1 LTREQLRQLET
12 LREETRRAVEGECS
26 RDEWLRREESGAHSP
41 ERTLVEDDPKARIN
55 ELKAEAKEAGL
66 AQPPRSTEGVF
77 KEACA
82 TDLLFLIDTTSSMA
96 NHIAAAKNQVKTIMA
111 DIKRTYLDEAEVR
124 VAVVGY
130 KDHDDKPNI
139 EILDFTPS
147 SDEVHAFLA
156 TLRAVGGGDVP
167 EDVLGG
173 IQKALEADWK
183 NQTRCII
190 HIADAPPHGDIFSGH
205 SKRRDD
211 YAVPGT
217 EPHGLT
223 YEPLFRR
230 MIGLRINYSLLSIN
244 GSTDQMAY
252 LFMKEYAAASAEWNL
267 LPGNKYYNH
276 AQFEKKHGSLTEKG
290 VAANWDAAHGGLL
303 FQEAKLGTTYSE
315 LRNLVVKSVTS
326 SASRTA
332 VRLTQSMSRTA
343 CKGSAAMNP
352 SSYLAAIDEDK
363 AGVEETP
370 IPLEAVPPKWDTP
383 DWLDETLHLEGFS
396 PDVAHGVS
404 TLNNMMDH
412 DDNIRLRPIELT
424 IHKRSRPFA
433 QGAMRTASYART
445 AASDGRFVVKSFR
458 QHRGARRLAHLA
470 EDMRIQTLC
479 KGFALEFNALTRD
492 KHSIDFIVTACLR
505 GKSSPSSSRGTAA
518 VTEYNSL
525 EPYIEGSYVKYN
537 NNSGY
542 VNHDIAAG
550 DAEFNQA
557 AQAFSHFTFER
568 SCGHLLVCDL
578 QGVGHVL
585 TDPAIHTLD
594 RNRFRLTDTNLN
606 ADGFK
611 FFFST
616 HECGDICRELGL
628 LSNAAKLMTG
638 NLTFRERWPS
648 MDNTVV
654 CSNKLCGRIVH
665 VEGAKRDD
673 EFPGCYWCE
682 ACWPQLR
689 SSMVKRICTAGDR
702 DGHEFEASAFY
713 YESQG
718 RPVPRQCPEHREGES
733 PADRMAAVGGSFWNR
748 LKSATKQKTVSGK
761 SW

>member
-1 LTREQLRQLET
+1 MDDPPPPYTPPSASAASVSRSSTRT
-12 LREETRRAVEGECS
+12 AVE
-26 RDEWLRREESGAHSP
+26 
-41 ERTLVEDDPKARIN
+41 VEDDPRARIR

-66 AQPPRSTEGVF
+66 AQPPRSTEGIF
-77 KEACA
+77 KKAYA

-96 NHIAAAKNQVKTIMA
+96 KHIAAAKDQVKAIMA

-124 VAVVGY
+124 IAVVGY

-139 EILDFTPS
+139 QMLDFTPS
-147 SDEVHAFLA
+147 SDEVHDFLA
-156 TLRAVGGGDVP
+156 TLRAVGGGDAP

-173 IQKALEADWK
+173 IRQALDADWK

-190 HIADAPPHGDIFSGH
+190 HIADAPPHGHIFSGS

-211 YAVPGT
+211 YDVPGS

-223 YEPLFRR
+223 YEPLLQR

-244 GSTDQMAY
+244 GSTDRMAY
-252 LFMKEYAAASAEWNL
+252 LFMKKYAAASAEWVL

-276 AQFEKKHGSLTEKG
+276 ARSEKKHGFLTETG
-290 VAANWDAAHGGLL
+290 AAANSWDAAHGGLT

-343 CKGSAAMNP
+343 CKGSAAMDSP
-352 SSYLAAIDEDK
+352 SHLAAIDEDE
-363 AGVEETP
+363 ADAEERP
-370 IPLEAVPPKWDTP
+370 ITLEAVGPEWDTP
-383 DWLDETLHLEGFS
+383 GWLDETLHLEGFS

-412 DDNIRLRPIELT
+412 DDSIRLRPIELT
-424 IHKRSRPFA
+424 IRKRSRPFA

-445 AASDGRFVVKSFR
+445 ASSDGRFVVKSFR

-492 KHSIDFIVTACLR
+492 EHSIDFIVTACLR
-505 GKSSPSSSRGTAA
+505 AGKAYT
-518 VTEYNSL
+518 SL
-525 EPYIEGSYVKYN
+525 EPYIEGTYVKYN

-542 VNHDIAAG
+542 VNHDIPAG

-578 QGVGHVL
+578 QGVGRVL

-628 LSNAAKLMTG
+628 LSSAAKLKAG
-638 NLTFRERWPS
+638 ELTFRERWPS

-665 VEGAKRDD
+665 VEGARRDD

-689 SSMVKRICTAGDR
+689 RFTVKRICTAAGE
-702 DGHEFEASAFY
+702 GEEHEFEASAFY